1 MKAEVVFAWIIIAFI
16 GVILYSAPVYIL
28 KLVKEGFNTIVGDK
42 NIHGTLSPEQIDVLR
57 KMLGT
62 PGFNDSSK
70 GVKAQPEGVFGSTD
84 SKSSHAD
91 VQNVQCLSSGQG
103 VAYRKMT
110 NPGAPSSDNLKTQTD
125 YVPPP
130 IPINSPNCPD
140 LKDYIRKDK
149 IPCWGCKL

>member
-1 MKAEVVFAWIIIAFI
+1 MKAEVVFTWVIIALI
-16 GVILYSAPVYIL
+16 GVAMYSAPVYIL

-42 NIHGTLSPEQIDVLR
+42 NIQGTLSPEQIDVMR

-62 PGFNDSSK
+62 PGFDDSMK
-70 GVKAQPEGVFGSTD
+70 GIKEQPQGVFGSTE

-110 NPGAPSSDNLKTQTD
+110 NPGAPSSANLKTQTD

-130 IPINSPNCPD
+130 IPINISDFLNPNS
-140 LKDYIRKDK
+140 IN
-149 IPCWGCKL
+149 